1 MVLVKLFPLCV
12 PLVLFVQPL
21 EVLQSTTVRLVLLG
35 IFAALQAWV
44 NFLANFA
51 EQDTFALAMSAFR
64 IHRSSFVKRVSSA
77 QRDLLPPLHVLPEE
91 SIS

>member
-1 MVLVKLFPLCV
+1 
-12 PLVLFVQPL
+12 VQPL

-44 NFLANFA
+44 NLLANFVA
-51 EQDTFALAMSAFR
+51 QDIFAQAMSAFR
-64 IHRSSFVKRVSSA
+64 IPRSSFVKRVLCA
-77 QRDLLPPLHVLPEE
+77 QRVLLPPLHVLPED